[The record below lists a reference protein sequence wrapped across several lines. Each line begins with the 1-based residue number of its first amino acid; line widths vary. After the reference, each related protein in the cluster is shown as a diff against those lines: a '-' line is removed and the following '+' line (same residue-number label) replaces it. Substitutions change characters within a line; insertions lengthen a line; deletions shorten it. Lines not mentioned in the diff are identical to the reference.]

1 MQRIYCAVTR
11 HISSAQQIILTSVRA
26 TTEVGS
32 GIERARLRRT
42 FPISECCLSFFLPTT
57 QTCLQLKVSRSP
69 RRSLEPPA
77 ETCQTKTEHHRGHN
91 RDAAKRESVAKSHL
105 RPFSHSGH
113 CERTGPEGAGRP
125 ELVQSPGPISG
136 LGRQRRPRTD
146 FPRYSRQP
154 HQAAWPDCEISAEK
168 RTPIRLRVPKPGRHG
183 TATLGKESRA
193 GLGAHR
199 TAPPGPPA
207 RHISGKARKG

>member
-11 HISSAQQIILTSVRA
+11 HISSAQQIILTRVRA

-32 GIERARLRRT
+32 GIVRRRLRRT

-113 CERTGPEGAGRP
+113 CERTGPAGPAGARP
-125 ELVQSPGPISG
+125 IAGPDI
-136 LGRQRRPRTD
+136 RT
-146 FPRYSRQP
+146 
-154 HQAAWPDCEISAEK
+154 
-168 RTPIRLRVPKPGRHG
+168 
-183 TATLGKESRA
+183 
-193 GLGAHR
+193 
-199 TAPPGPPA
+199 GPPPPSP
-207 RHISGKARKG
+207 H